1 MGYRNMGVEICGVGY
16 GVVWDM
22 GVWGTVVAVGTEVV
36 TALGVSP
43 SHCGVT
49 HGGFRP
55 ILSCSNKRG
64 AFLGGGGGWTLGVG
78 RGRSYEAGL
87 GGRSASPAAP
97 RMRRTHPQSRTAAGT
112 PPGPPLPYSNPI
124 ATP

>member
-64 AFLGGGGGWTLGVG
+64 AFLGGGGVGLWGWA
-78 RGRSYEAGL
+78 E
-87 GGRSASPAAP
+87 GGA
-97 RMRRTHPQSRTAAGT
+97 MRRDWGGGARHPQPRACVGPTRNPAL
-112 PPGPPLPYSNPI
+112 PPGPPPGPLCPI